1 MFEPCKGDGGVK
13 RLLLG
18 GAMALVGLA
27 GPVGAATL
35 GGAAPASA
43 STGGAAVS
51 AALSHLGHQVTIG
64 AGKTL
69 KLVNVPPL
77 LGKHVLGRLKNS
89 TATESTNWAGWADIN
104 GSYQAVSSSWTEPAV
119 NCTSTGSSSG
129 GGGLLGGLLGGGS
142 SGGSYGT
149 SYSSF
154 WDGLDGYNSNSVEQT
169 GTAADCTS
177 SGPSYYAWYEM
188 YPAGETQLP
197 SSYKVAPGDVMVGTV
212 NYSGGDF
219 TMVLQDKTQN
229 WTYSTNPLSGP
240 TLARSSVEFVAE
252 APSSCDVLFCDGL
265 PLANFGTVNF
275 TNASVVDGAGVQGN
289 ISQFPDAAIQMS
301 VSGTV
306 KATPTALNA
315 SNNGFSVTWN
325 HS

>member
-1 MFEPCKGDGGVK
+1 VK

-51 AALSHLGHQVTIG
+51 SALSHLGHQVTVG
-64 AGKTL
+64 TGTAL

-77 LGKHVLGRLKNS
+77 LGKHVLGRLKDS
-89 TATESTNWAGWADIN
+89 AAVESTNWAGWADIDETFT
-104 GSYQAVSSSWTEPAV
+104 AVSSSWTEPAV
-119 NCTSTGSSSG
+119 YCTNSGSSSSG
-129 GGGLLGGLLGGGS
+129 SLLGGLLGTGGGS
-142 SGGSYGT
+142 GSDAT

-154 WDGLDGYNSNSVEQT
+154 WDGLDGYTSSSVEQT

-177 SGPSYYAWYEM
+177 TGPSYYAWYEM

-197 SSYKVAPGDVMVGTV
+197 ASYKVEPNDVMVGTV

-219 TMVLQDKTQN
+219 IMVLQDKTQN
-229 WTYSTNPLSGP
+229 WTYTTNPLSGP
-240 TLARSSVEFVAE
+240 SLARSSVEFVAE

-265 PLANFGTVNF
+265 PLADFGTVNF
-275 TNASVVDGAGVQGN
+275 TNASVVDTSGLQGD
-289 ISQFPDAAIQMS
+289 IAQFPDAAIQMS
-301 VSGTV
+301 SDGTV
-306 KATPTALNA
+306 KATPDALNA
-315 SNNGFSVTWN
+315 TNNGFSVTWS